1 MILRVQLPRMYAVL
15 YSPSEFWDSLFQDF
29 GKVLSGN
36 KTSWLPVAMW
46 LLVSFSH
53 FWVLVHYLLLFP
65 PSYNVGLSW
74 TLWSVP
80 AYDCG
85 VFPYQYLL
93 NIYFLWHYFCD
104 WLSCM
109 LQDQDWCFTIHVR
122 EMTTVSS
129 LGNMWSYSILP
140 NQNFHQSGSNPL
152 ISMIDFH

>member
-1 MILRVQLPRMYAVL
+1 MGLFIPLLNSETLFSKTLARFCQGIKLVGFLLP
-15 YSPSEFWDSLFQDF
+15 
-29 GKVLSGN
+29 
-36 KTSWLPVAMW
+36 PVAMR

-53 FWVLVHYLLLFP
+53 FWILVHFLLLFP

-74 TLWSVP
+74 TVWPVP

-85 VFPYQYLL
+85 VFPYQYSLL

-104 WLSCM
+104 WISCM

-122 EMTTVSS
+122 KMATVSS
-129 LGNMWSYSILP
+129 LGDMWSYSILP

-152 ISMIDFH
+152 ISMVDFH